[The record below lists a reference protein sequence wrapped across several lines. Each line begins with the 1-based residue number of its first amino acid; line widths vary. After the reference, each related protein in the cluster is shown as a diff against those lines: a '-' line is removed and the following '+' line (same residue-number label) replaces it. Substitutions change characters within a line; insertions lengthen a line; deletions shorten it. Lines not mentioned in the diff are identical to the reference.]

1 MTVFASIL
9 LGWPLPLTVL
19 QILWLNQVTDRF
31 RALARAVVQSCP
43 EGWFDVRPTA
53 R

>member
-1 MTVFASIL
+1 MTVFGSIM

-31 RALARAVVQSCP
+31 GALARAVVHSVFKRR
-43 EGWFDVRPTA
+43 FDVPPTA